1 MIELLNLIPDPTDAI
16 LFWGIL
22 VISFLLSFQIVDNF
36 MGDDRE
42 PIIFWIGLF
51 ILWGGTLTFAMIVSL
66 VLLGPIF

>member
-1 MIELLNLIPDPTDAI
+1 MTELFNSIPDPTDAI

-51 ILWGGTLTFAMIVSL
+51 ILWGGTLTFAMIVSF
-66 VLLGPIF
+66 VLLKPIF